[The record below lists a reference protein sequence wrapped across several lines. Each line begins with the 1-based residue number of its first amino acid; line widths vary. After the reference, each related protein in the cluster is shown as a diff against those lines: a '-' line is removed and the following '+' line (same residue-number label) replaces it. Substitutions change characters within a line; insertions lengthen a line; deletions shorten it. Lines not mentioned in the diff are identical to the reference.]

1 MQVLHRVKTWQK
13 LALLVFVGVAL
24 SSLPT
29 VMLLQKIGA
38 DIAFSER
45 ELQGSDTTKKLLAT
59 LQSVQKHRGLSAGF
73 LGNNTLAEQRE
84 TMKRTIFDNYAAS
97 RASLM
102 QAKDKD
108 KALKQFDAAER
119 SWKELAAAVDAKSIP
134 VRESYLRHTQLAA
147 DLLGVVDAVLDH
159 SWLIFDPEAD
169 GYFVIVSTYV
179 HIPWLAEGLGQ
190 ARALGT
196 GLVAQKQ
203 ASMEDRFTMTALL
216 DRAKERME
224 SAQSMIGKVLQTNPE
239 LKAKL
244 EAPLADAA
252 ARATKAIG
260 ITRLE
265 IVEAKEITFPST
277 EYYTTYTEAIDAQ
290 FKLIDILAASLDAT
304 LQGRLAKQGRDRM
317 LAVFGAIALLAFAIT
332 LSYWIS
338 RSITDRLNRAVG
350 VANAISAGRL
360 DNRIEADLDSR
371 DETGELLRALK
382 TMQQGLVE
390 VVLQI
395 QAASA
400 AIHEASTQV
409 AHGNTDLS
417 ARTEEQASSLEETAA
432 SIEELSATVKQNA
445 EHARNATQVVSTAST
460 MASEGGSVVSQAVNA
475 MRSISDSSRRIVD
488 IISVIDGIAFQTNIL
503 ALNAAVEAAR
513 AGEQGRGF
521 AVVAG
526 EVRNLSKR
534 CADAAK
540 EIKELIQTSVGE
552 VESGSVHVEST
563 GKTMSN
569 IVSSVQQIST
579 IFGEIS
585 TASAEQSSGINQVSQ
600 TITQMDNVTQQNAA
614 LVEQAAAASLSLQ
627 DQAEQLEKVVSR
639 FKLNGAHV
647 DTSRI
652 ASAASASPHDAA
664 ALRAM
669 ASAKRL
675 GRSPSRRIPP
685 PSATL
690 PKAEQHE
697 WAEF

>member
-1 MQVLHRVKTWQK
+1 MQVMHRIKTWQK

-29 VMLLQKIGA
+29 FMLLQKIGA

-45 ELQGSDTTKKLLAT
+45 ELQGADTTKKLLLT
-59 LQSVQKHRGLSAGF
+59 LQTSQKHRGLSAGF

-84 TMKRTIFDNYAAS
+84 AMKKNVFDNFAAS

-102 QAKDKD
+102 RAADKD
-108 KALKQFDAAER
+108 KALKLFDAAEN
-119 SWKELAAAVDAKSIP
+119 SWKALAAGVDEKSIT
-134 VRESYLRHTQLAA
+134 VRESYLRHTQLSA
-147 DLLGVVDAVLDH
+147 DILGVVDAVLDH

-179 HIPWLAEGLGQ
+179 HIPWLAEALGQ

-216 DRAKERME
+216 DRAKERSE
-224 SAQSMIGKVLQTNPE
+224 AAQSMIGKVFLTSPH
-239 LKAKL
+239 LKDKL
-244 EAPLADAA
+244 GDPLTDAS

-260 ITRLE
+260 ISRLE
-265 IVEAKEITFPST
+265 IVEAKDITFSST
-277 EYYTTYTEAIDAQ
+277 EYYTAYTEAIDAQ
-290 FKLIDILAASLDAT
+290 FKVIDILSANLEET
-304 LQGRLAKQGRDRM
+304 LKGRLAKQARDRM
-317 LAVFGAIALLAFAIT
+317 LAILGAIVLLVFAIS
-332 LSYWIS
+332 LCYIIS
-338 RSITDRLNRAVG
+338 RSITDRLNRAVN
-350 VANAISAGRL
+350 VANAISAGHL
-360 DNRIEADLDSR
+360 DNRIETDAGGR
-371 DETGELLRALK
+371 DEAGELLRALK

-395 QAASA
+395 QAAST

-432 SIEELSATVKQNA
+432 SIEQLSATVKQNA
-445 EHARNATQVVSTAST
+445 EHARNATQMVSTASN
-460 MASEGGSVVSQAVNA
+460 MASEGGAVVFQAVTA
-475 MRSISDSSRRIVD
+475 MRSISESSRRIVD
-488 IISVIDGIAFQTNIL
+488 IIAVIDSIAFQTNIL

-540 EIKELIQTSVGE
+540 EIKALIQTSVTE

-563 GKTMSN
+563 GATMNN
-569 IVSSVQQIST
+569 IVSSVQKISQ

-585 TASAEQSSGINQVSQ
+585 TASNEQSSGINQVSQ
-600 TITQMDNVTQQNAA
+600 TISQMDNVTQQNAA
-614 LVEQAAAASLSLQ
+614 LVEEAAAASLSLQ

-639 FKLNGAHV
+639 FKLNGAHAQNV
-647 DTSRI
+647 AR
-652 ASAASASPHDAA
+652 AAPVERDETHAM
-664 ALRAM
+664 RAM
-669 ASAKRL
+669 ASAKRI
-675 GRSPSRRIPP
+675 GIPSNRRGPP
-685 PSATL
+685 PSAL